1 MRPYIVFLVCVCVCA
16 PARFPL
22 ELLASTVRFYV
33 PVAAVCNNLIEWQ
46 RNTHTPSTCRRFR
59 FCVFR
64 IRSTRANRCL
74 VFSISCELLANFS
87 AFILSCFEIISLRLF
102 GDLQFQQFDE
112 YFLRSCFDFVGTLS
126 IPTDGWSHSRSC
138 PTLRPDM
145 FLKGCHVLHILLQH
159 FLFPLFF
166 FFPFIFIFLFIIVVD
181 AHAAQSRSHF
191 TSLFRPTHTHTHSEF
206 RHLSEPYIAS
216 LSFFFQKSII
226 INLRNRW

>member
-1 MRPYIVFLVCVCVCA
+1 MICCYQDSTSIIIDMWCARILCFSCVCVCVCA

-46 RNTHTPSTCRRFR
+46 RNTHTHTHSTCRRFR
-59 FCVFR
+59 LCVFR

-74 VFSISCELLANFS
+74 VFSISCELLAIFS

-138 PTLRPDM
+138 PTLRPDI
-145 FLKGCHVLHILLQH
+145 FLKGCHVLPILLQH
-159 FLFPLFF
+159 FLFP
-166 FFPFIFIFLFIIVVD
+166 FLFYFFLYF
-181 AHAAQSRSHF
+181 HF
-191 TSLFRPTHTHTHSEF
+191 PVPHRRGCACCAKSITFHVSLPAHTHTRIPS
-206 RHLSEPYIAS
+206 SVTYQNPI
-216 LSFFFQKSII
+216 
-226 INLRNRW
+226 